1 MADKD
6 PKYCRYQRK
15 PVYRIEEEQLEAWM
29 KD

>member
-1 MADKD
+1 MAGKNL
-6 PKYCRYQRK
+6 KYCRYQIK